1 MSESR
6 ATILVLDDDEGIRTQ
21 YRWLLSQHKIL
32 TAGDRAQAVELVE
45 RDRPAIAIV
54 DLGLPPD
61 PDGATEGLATVEQL
75 VKIAPETKIIVV
87 TGNENREYAVKAIA
101 CGAYDFFRK
110 PVDPDLLGLIVDR
123 ALGVYELEQE
133 NRRLIA
139 MAPQSPIAGIV
150 GSSQEM
156 LRVLRDVERVAK
168 TDIAVLLLGESGTGK
183 ELIAHAIHRMGVRA
197 NKPFVAIN
205 CAAIPDSLLEA
216 ELFGHEKGAFTGAI
230 KQTIG
235 KIESANFGTLFLD
248 EVGDIPIAMQVKLL
262 RFLEDQVIERIGG
275 RQQIKI
281 DVRIVCATNQDL
293 PKLIKE
299 GRFREDLF
307 YRINEIAIN
316 IPPLRERHGDAVVLG
331 NFFLKRYGAQF
342 SRAFKGF
349 MPDALAAMR
358 QHEWR
363 GNVRELENRVKRA
376 AVMSEGPLVSAR
388 DLDLTA
394 PEAVRTLD
402 LREARRRAERDAI
415 EMALAQAEGNISRAA
430 KLLGVSRPTLY
441 DLVQEHGISVKLN
454 DFGSRGEAEEAR
466 T

>member
-21 YRWLLSQHKIL
+21 YRWLLSQHKVL
-32 TAGDRAQAVELVE
+32 TAGNRQQAVEAFE
-45 RDRPAIAIV
+45 RERPAIAIV

-61 PDGATEGLATVEQL
+61 PDGASEGLATVEQL
-75 VKIAPETKIIVV
+75 LKIAPETKIIVV
-87 TGNENREYAVKAIA
+87 TGNENREYAVKAVA
-101 CGAYDFFRK
+101 SGAYDFFRK
-110 PVDPDLLGLIVDR
+110 PVDPDLLGLIIDR

-133 NRRLIA
+133 NRRLVA
-139 MAPQSPIAGIV
+139 MAPTSPIAGIV

-156 LRVLRDVERVAK
+156 LKILRDVERVAK

-183 ELIAHAIHRMGVRA
+183 ELIAQAVHRLGVRA
-197 NKPFVAIN
+197 NKPFIAIN
-205 CAAIPDSLLEA
+205 CAAIPETLLEA

-248 EVGDIPIAMQVKLL
+248 EVGDIPMAMQVKLL

-281 DVRIVCATNQDL
+281 DVRIVCATHQDL

-307 YRINEIAIN
+307 YRINEIALI
-316 IPPLRERHGDAVVLG
+316 IPPLRERHGDAVVLA

-349 MPDALAAMR
+349 TPDALAAMR
-358 QHEWR
+358 QYEWR

-376 AVMSEGPLVSAR
+376 AVMSEGALVSAR

-394 PEAVRTLD
+394 PEAARTLD

-454 DFGSRGEAEEAR
+454 DFGSRGEAEEVR

>member
-32 TAGDRAQAVELVE
+32 TAGDRPQALELVE

-75 VKIAPETKIIVV
+75 LKVAPETKVIVV
-87 TGNENREYAVKAIA
+87 TGNENREYAVKAVA
-101 CGAYDFFRK
+101 SGAYDFFRK

-139 MAPQSPIAGIV
+139 MAPISPIAGIV
-150 GSSQEM
+150 GSSPEM
-156 LRVLRDVERVAK
+156 LKVLRDVERVAK

-183 ELIAHAIHRMGVRA
+183 ELIAQAIHRLGVRA

-248 EVGDIPIAMQVKLL
+248 EVGDIPLAMQVKLL

-293 PKLIKE
+293 PKLIRE

-349 MPDALAAMR
+349 TPDALAAMR

-394 PEAVRTLD
+394 PEAARTLD

-441 DLVQEHGISVKLN
+441 DLVQEHAISVKLN
-454 DFGSRGEAEEAR
+454 DFGSRGEAEEVR

>member
-1 MSESR
+1 MSERR

-21 YRWLLSQHKIL
+21 YRWLLSQHNVL
-32 TAGDRAQAVELVE
+32 TAGDRVQALELVE
-45 RDRPAIAIV
+45 RNPPAIAIV

-61 PDGATEGLATVEQL
+61 PDGASEGLATVKQL
-75 VKIAPETKIIVV
+75 LKITPDTKVIVV
-87 TGNENREYAVKAIA
+87 TGNDNREYAVEAVA
-101 CGAYDFFRK
+101 SGAYDFFRK
-110 PVDPDLLGLIVDR
+110 PVDPDLLGLIIDR
-123 ALGVYELEQE
+123 AIGVYELEQE
-133 NRRLIA
+133 NRRLVA
-139 MAPQSPIAGIV
+139 AAPQSPIAGIV
-150 GSSQEM
+150 GSSVEM
-156 LRVLRDVERVAK
+156 LKVLRDVERVAK

-183 ELIAHAIHRMGVRA
+183 ELIAQAIHRLGVRA

-205 CAAIPDSLLEA
+205 CAAIPESLLEA

-248 EVGDIPIAMQVKLL
+248 EVGDIPLAMQVKLL

-275 RQQIKI
+275 RQQLKI

-293 PKLIKE
+293 PNLIKE

-316 IPPLRERHGDAVVLG
+316 IPPLRQRYGDTVVLA
-331 NFFLKRYGAQF
+331 NLFLKRYSAQF
-342 SRAFKGF
+342 SRGF
-349 MPDALAAMR
+349 RGFTPDALAALR
-358 QHEWR
+358 QHEFR

-376 AVMSEGPLVSAR
+376 AVMSEGPLVNAR
-388 DLDLTA
+388 DLDLA
-394 PEAVRTLD
+394 PPERTLD

-415 EMALAQAEGNISRAA
+415 EIALAQAEGNVSRAA
-430 KLLGVSRPTLY
+430 KLLGVTRPTLY

-454 DFGSRGEAEEAR
+454 DVSRGQAEETR
-466 T
+466 TKV